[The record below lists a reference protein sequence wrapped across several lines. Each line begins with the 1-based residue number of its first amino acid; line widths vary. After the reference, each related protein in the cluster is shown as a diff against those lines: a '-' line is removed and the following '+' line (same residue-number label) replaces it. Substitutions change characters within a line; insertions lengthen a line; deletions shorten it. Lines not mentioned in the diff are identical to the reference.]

1 MARVVEIST
10 LDAPELAAYRTLR
23 RPVEHEREG
32 IFVAEGGHVVQRLLA
47 SPLPVLS
54 VLASPPWLAALH
66 VEFDARAG
74 EFCVYVAP
82 QPVLE
87 TIVGFA
93 LHQGVMAVGRIP
105 APVPLGVQLETA
117 PRPRLVIALDG
128 VTNPENVGVIVRTA
142 AGLGAVAV
150 VAGETAASPW
160 LRRAVRN
167 SMGTVLGF
175 WAHRVDD
182 LGQTLAALR
191 RDLGFAIVAA
201 SFGGHP
207 VWDADLARD
216 CCIVVGHEG
225 YGIRPAILAACDE
238 TVTIPMPAGVDSL
251 NVGAAAAVILY
262 EARRQQQCGG
272 SPHAVREGHRT
283 RSTLRG

>member
-1 MARVVEIST
+1 
-10 LDAPELAAYRTLR
+10 
-23 RPVEHEREG
+23 
-32 IFVAEGGHVVQRLLA
+32 
-47 SPLPVLS
+47 
-54 VLASPPWLAALH
+54 
-66 VEFDARAG
+66 
-74 EFCVYVAP
+74 
-82 QPVLE
+82 
-87 TIVGFA
+87 
-93 LHQGVMAVGRIP
+93 MAVGRIP
-105 APVPLGVQLETA
+105 APVPLGAQLETA

-167 SMGTVLGF
+167 SMGAVLGI

-191 RDLGFAIVAA
+191 REFGFPIVAA
-201 SFGGHP
+201 SFGGRP
-207 VWDADLARD
+207 VWDANLAGD

-238 TVTIPMPAGVDSL
+238 IVTIPMPAGVDSL

-262 EARRQQQCGG
+262 EARRQQQR
-272 SPHAVREGHRT
+272 SPSRHAVKEGHRT
-283 RSTLRG
+283 RST